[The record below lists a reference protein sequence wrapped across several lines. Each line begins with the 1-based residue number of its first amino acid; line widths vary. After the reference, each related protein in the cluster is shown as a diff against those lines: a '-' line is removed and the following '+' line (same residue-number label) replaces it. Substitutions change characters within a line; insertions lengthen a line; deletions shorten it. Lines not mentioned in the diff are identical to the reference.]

1 MTLPGSSLL
10 RVYPRVCGGA
20 LGCGGTPSAD
30 TGLSP
35 RVRGSLRVRPGVRV
49 KTGSIPACAG
59 EPSPAPHVA
68 QSYRVYPRVCGGAP
82 LRSCQRRPTTGLSP
96 RVRGSLCRI
105 IDRSISVSIQL
116 SMSGEVEFSVDR
128 NLLTRSTP
136 SASRIS
142 FGGSPRW
149 RSAKPPA
156 TAPSRQIIATAP
168 FPSVVNQSS
177 STAQTRS
184 RTPDERS
191 GDTYTPGAISSIAE
205 ARNPRYLGST
215 SRVTITVIDMN
226 VTRPAATAPRPHRTA
241 S

>member
-1 MTLPGSSLL
+1 M
-10 RVYPRVCGGA
+10 RIAR
-20 LGCGGTPSAD
+20 
-30 TGLSP
+30 
-35 RVRGSLRVRPGVRV
+35 
-49 KTGSIPACAG
+49 SIPACAG
-59 EPSPAPHVA
+59 EPRG
-68 QSYRVYPRVCGGAP
+68 QRVISDRARVHPRVCGGAP
-82 LRSCQRRPTTGLSP
+82 FGFLPSAAACVHPRVCGGARPAREPSVRSRGPSP
-96 RVRGSLCRI
+96 RVRGSLCQI
-105 IDRSISVSIQL
+105 VDRISVSIQL
-116 SMSGEVEFSVDR
+116 SMSGEVEFSADR

-205 ARNPRYLGST
+205 ARKPRYLGST